1 MKNWLLGCV
10 VCLSAG
16 PIFSQT
22 ASPSLEVPQG
32 PLLAAKSADFSAWTA
47 TFAYTLEPEEV
58 TDEKYKQ
65 ALKEMAEQDPVLA
78 KIMAKRPNFAAR
90 KPRIARVNVVKTG
103 AVKKEITSYS
113 SGVLSERWVD
123 GNLVVKKDPFQKEIQ
138 LNSFEGEDADFP
150 EFAWISAKNYKGTEK
165 MAGQECL
172 VFEDEILQIRVDDPR
187 SYEDFGIVD
196 GELVPVKAL
205 IDAKTRLPAALEYT
219 GVRRSYV
226 YGPAPSGTLSL
237 PADLAAEVQKSAD
250 RFKARNA
257 PLSPP

>member
-1 MKNWLLGCV
+1 MKHWLM
-10 VCLSAG
+10 VCLAWLSVG
-16 PIFSQT
+16 PLFSQP
-22 ASPSLEVPQG
+22 ASPSIEVPSG
-32 PLLAAKSADFSAWTA
+32 PLLAAKAADFSAWTA
-47 TFAYTLEPEEV
+47 TFAYTVEPEEA

-90 KPRIARVNVVKTG
+90 KPRIARFNVVKTG

-113 SGVLSERWVD
+113 SGAPSERWVD
-123 GNLVVKKDPFQKEIQ
+123 GKVVVKKDPFQNKIQ
-138 LNSFEGEDADFP
+138 LYSVEGEEADFP
-150 EFAWISAKNYKGTEK
+150 EFAWISAKNYQGTEK
-165 MAGQECL
+165 MTGQEYL

-187 SYEDFGIVD
+187 SYEDSGIVE
-196 GELVPVKAL
+196 GQLIPVKAL
-205 IDAKTRLPAALEYT
+205 IDAKTRLPAALEYP

-226 YGPAPSGTLSL
+226 FGPAPSGTLAL
-237 PADLAAEVQKSAD
+237 PADLAAEVQKSAE